1 MKDLGSKFTFSQRW
15 KQSREQY
22 KTRCKISTCPE
33 LEHTENAGN
42 TVREKDWSGAGFLK
56 LGTTDIW
63 GRITPRW
70 LGSKEFTCQC
80 RTHRF
85 NRWVRKYPGEGNGYP
100 LQYSCLENH
109 MERGAWWAT
118 VHGVTKSDTTKGLN
132 NNINNSLFGIICPV
146 CCRMMLQASLT
157 SIHHM
162 SIQPP
167 PQVVTTLPNIPWR
180 AQSPHTENHCLRIS
194 GKVANRR

>member
-1 MKDLGSKFTFSQRW
+1 MKDLGSEFTFAQRW

-63 GRITPRW
+63 GWITPRW
-70 LGSKEFTCQC
+70 LGSKESTCQC
-80 RTHRF
+80 RRHRF
-85 NRWVRKYPGEGNGYP
+85 NPWVGKYPGEGNGYP

-146 CCRMMLQASLT
+146 CCRMTLQASLT
-157 SIHHM
+157 SIHYM

-180 AQSPHTENHCLRIS
+180 AQSPHTENHCLGIS